1 MVYTRRRGTAI
12 VDTDDGIL
20 VVSKDGRIFTLPG
33 GGARPTESREEAAIR
48 ELREETGLEAIDISY
63 LFDFKGV
70 MHEGTRGGFFRNA
83 HKVFIV
89 KATGT
94 PEPRKEIKSI
104 AYYNGSGPKLTY
116 SAQKIIRRYRLSSS
130 TITAADVAS
139 PSATRRAT
147 TLSSDRHQRSN

>member
-33 GGARPTESREEAAIR
+33 GGARPSESRHEAAIR
-48 ELREETGLEAIDISY
+48 ELKEETGLDAVDLVY

-83 HKVFIV
+83 HKVFV
-89 KATGT
+89 VTARGT
-94 PEPRKEIKSI
+94 PEPRQEIKSV
-104 AYYNGSGPKLTY
+104 AYYNGTGPKLTY
-116 SAQKIIRRYRLSSS
+116 SAQRIIERYRSSS
-130 TITAADVAS
+130 PPTSAA
-139 PSATRRAT
+139 RRRPAGPAEP
-147 TLSSDRHQRSN
+147 